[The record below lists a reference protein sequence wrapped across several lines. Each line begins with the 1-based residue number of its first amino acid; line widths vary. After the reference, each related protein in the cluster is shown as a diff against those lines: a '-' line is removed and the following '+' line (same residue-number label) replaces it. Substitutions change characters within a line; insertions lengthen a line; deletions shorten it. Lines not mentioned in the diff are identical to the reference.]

1 MTLPAGIANISDTKQ
16 QHKEQGYLT
25 LPLNHME
32 TNTTVEIGL
41 QSTEHQT
48 NQCHLNATELQESLC
63 HAGFVY
69 SMILEIDLGSSSKYV
84 LIEWILLY
92 IPHLI

>member
-16 QHKEQGYLT
+16 QRKEQGCLT

-32 TNTTVEIGL
+32 TKTTVEIGL

-48 NQCHLNATELQESLC
+48 NQCHLNAAELQESLC
-63 HAGFVY
+63 HTGFVY
-69 SMILEIDLGSSSKYV
+69 RMILEIDLGSSSKYV
-84 LIEWILLY
+84 LIDCILLY